1 MIFHIFAGW
10 MKNMLTSIAAMLLVI
25 WYSLSVIGFDVHT
38 CSTSGETYIATLAS
52 GFSCDD
58 LHPESHQT
66 PTHHGHT
73 GCKCCHSHKE
83 DASSLTTKPCCS
95 NDFQVILLT
104 GVRGMQDSD
113 GSDECKVTMRT
124 VAPVGACDSCSNV
137 HRSGLRAFYKPS
149 SGNIVP
155 RDVQAVYNIW
165 RI

>member
-1 MIFHIFAGW
+1 
-10 MKNMLTSIAAMLLVI
+10 MKNVLTSISALLLVI

-58 LHPESHQT
+58 LHPDSHHA
-66 PTHHGHT
+66 PIHHDHS

-95 NDFQVILLT
+95 NDYKVIILT
-104 GVRGMQDSD
+104 GVR
-113 GSDECKVTMRT
+113 
-124 VAPVGACDSCSNV
+124 VANDTDDAHERCMMSFVELPANTDDSCLNLYQ
-137 HRSGLRAFYKPS
+137 SGLRAFYKPRS
-149 SGNIVP
+149 EDIVP
-155 RDVQAVYNIW
+155 CDVQAKYNIW